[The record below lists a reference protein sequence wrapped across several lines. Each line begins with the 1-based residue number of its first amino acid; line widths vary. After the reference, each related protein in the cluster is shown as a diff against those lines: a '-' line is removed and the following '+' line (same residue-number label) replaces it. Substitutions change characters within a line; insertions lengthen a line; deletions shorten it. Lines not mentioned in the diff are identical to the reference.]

1 METSYCITVNLQG
14 IEFSTSQTGLDNMAA
29 AAVAASKATEFNI
42 LTRPFEK
49 EIYDLISHFEKRNNE
64 PYSFSPAITIREIT
78 PKKPT
83 TKIPDNIGEKLKKA
97 RLSRQLTVE
106 TLSNLSGVSMS
117 AIFGIEEGRQI
128 PRALTVEKIMSAFEK
143 YDMTELKN
151 KT

>member
-1 METSYCITVNLQG
+1 MEKVYSITVNLQG
-14 IEFSTSQTGLDNMAA
+14 IEFSTIQTGLADMAA
-29 AAVAASKATEFNI
+29 AAVAASRATEFNI
-42 LTRPFEK
+42 LPRPFEK
-49 EIYDLISHFEKRNNE
+49 EIYDLISHFEKNNE

-83 TKIPDNIGEKLKKA
+83 TKIPGNIREELKKA

-106 TLSNLSGVSMS
+106 SLSNLSGVSMS
-117 AIFGIEEGRQI
+117 AIFNIEEGRQI
-128 PRALTVEKIMSAFEK
+128 PRALTVEKIMSDFEK